1 MSAGHEPGLR
11 AVRAQDEVAPVTP
24 GNGPDAPAP
33 QPRAAVAQPDA
44 DSTPGAARSESESAP
59 PGAGGAPHGRVARSR
74 TEVSPVRATGRRAGL
89 PGRSLLRVGPVS
101 LQIRRRAVLV
111 ALASTG
117 LLAAAAV
124 LSLSLGTPYVAPA
137 DVLRALSGAGT
148 PYDLVVLDLRLPRLV
163 LAAVA
168 GAAFGLAGTLIQS
181 VARNPIASPDVVGI
195 TQGAGLAATVAIT
208 TGAAAVLVAPA
219 ALLGGLA
226 AALLLLALGARHGLA
241 AQRFVLAGVAVA
253 FALRALT
260 EVVMLSADPID
271 GLRAQVWLIG
281 TLAGKGWT
289 ESLWIA
295 FTLAALL
302 PVLAWAGW
310 ALNSAALDDDTA
322 RGVGLRPVARRIGL
336 AATGVVLA
344 ATVTAQVGAVDFVA
358 LVAPQLARRLVRA
371 ERPPLVCA
379 ALLGALLLV
388 LADLAGRRLLAP
400 TQLPAGVLT
409 AAIGGP
415 YLMFLLV
422 RGRRRSA

>member
-1 MSAGHEPGLR
+1 MT
-11 AVRAQDEVAPVTP
+11 AV
-24 GNGPDAPAP
+24 
-33 QPRAAVAQPDA
+33 
-44 DSTPGAARSESESAP
+44 ES
-59 PGAGGAPHGRVARSR
+59 SR
-74 TEVSPVRATGRRAGL
+74 PTYAGL
-89 PGRSLLRVGPVS
+89 PGRSLLRFGPVS
-101 LQIRRRAVLV
+101 VQVRRRALLV
-111 ALASTG
+111 ATVTTV
-117 LLAAAAV
+117 LLAAAVV

-137 DVLRALSGAGT
+137 DVLRSLSGAGT
-148 PYDLVVLDLRLPRLV
+148 PYDLVVRDLRLPRIV
-163 LAAVA
+163 LAATA
-168 GAAFGLAGTLIQS
+168 GAAFGIAGTLIQS
-181 VARNPIASPDVVGI
+181 VARNPLASPDVIGI

-219 ALLGGLA
+219 ALVGGLA
-226 AALLLLALGARHGLA
+226 AALLLLVLGARHGLA

-271 GLRAQVWLIG
+271 GLRAQIWLIG
-281 TLAGKGWT
+281 TLAGRGWSET
-289 ESLWIA
+289 LWIA
-295 FTLAALL
+295 LTLVVLL

-310 ALNSAALDDDTA
+310 ALNGTALDDDTA
-322 RGVGLRPVARRIGL
+322 RGIGLRPGARRLGL

-358 LVAPQLARRLVRA
+358 LVAPQVARRLVRA

-379 ALLGALLLV
+379 ALVGALLLV
-388 LADLAGRRLLAP
+388 LADLAGRRIFAP

-422 RGRRRSA
+422 RRRRRSA